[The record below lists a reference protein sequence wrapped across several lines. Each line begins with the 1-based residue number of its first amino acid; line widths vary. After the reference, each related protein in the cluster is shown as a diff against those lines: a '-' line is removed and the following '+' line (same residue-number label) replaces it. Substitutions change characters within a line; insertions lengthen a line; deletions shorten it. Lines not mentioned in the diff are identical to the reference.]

1 MKSYVETMFHSK
13 TLYILTEGGIIIKSD
28 YFDGIND
35 LDDFNLLKFVVTS
48 ELRLKLLFSL
58 YESSKTIKELESEF
72 NRKPGNISRGL
83 NELRSC
89 KLIQKFPN
97 KLYAVSSIG
106 FLLAKNLE
114 HLMYTLKSIDSN
126 GEFLE
131 NHSIKTIPNKFLKEL
146 SIFNGSTVIKSTI
159 TEFAKPINVYLENIK
174 NSTYICIIL
183 PVFSKIFMDAISEAL
198 INHDGYLDVIT
209 TKNIYDLVAKSDSD
223 KIIKALVRDK
233 KINFYIVDDLP
244 NIFFTVSDVFASLFL
259 FFDDVVFDNSEML
272 LLDDKSDLNDAYRF
286 YRYFKEDILK

>member
-1 MKSYVETMFHSK
+1 M
-13 TLYILTEGGIIIKSD
+13 EGVMIISSD

-35 LDDFNLLKFVVTS
+35 LDDFTLLKFVVSS

-83 NELRSC
+83 NELKSC

-114 HLMYTLKSIDSN
+114 NLMYNMESIDSN
-126 GEFLE
+126 GEFWE
-131 NHSIKTIPNKFLKEL
+131 NHSIKSIPTKFLKEL
-146 SIFNGSTVIKSTI
+146 SIFNGSSLVKSTI

-183 PVFSKIFMDAISEAL
+183 PVFSKIFMDAIGEAL

-223 KIIKALVRDK
+223 NIIRALLRDK
-233 KINFYIVDDLP
+233 KINFCIVDDLP

-259 FFDDVVFDNSEML
+259 FYDDVVFDNSEML
-272 LLDDKSDLNDAYRF
+272 LIEDQTDMNDAYRF
-286 YRYFKEDILK
+286 YRYFKKEILK

>member
-1 MKSYVETMFHSK
+1 M
-13 TLYILTEGGIIIKSD
+13 IINSE
-28 YFDGIND
+28 YFDGQND
-35 LDDFNLLKFVVTS
+35 LEDFNLLKFVVTS

-72 NRKPGNISRGL
+72 NRKPGSISRGL
-83 NELRSC
+83 NELKSC

-114 HLMYTLKSIDSN
+114 HLMYTMESIDLN

-131 NHSIKTIPNKFLKEL
+131 NHSIKTISNKFLKEL
-146 SIFNGSTVIKSTI
+146 SFFNGATLVKSTI
-159 TEFAKPINVYLENIK
+159 TEFAKPINVYLDNIK

-183 PVFSKIFMDAISEAL
+183 PVFSKIFMDAVSEAL

-223 KIIKALVRDK
+223 NIIKALLRDK
-233 KINFYIVDDLP
+233 KINFFIVDDLP
-244 NIFFTVSDVFASLFL
+244 NLFFTVSDVFASLFL

-272 LLDDKSDLNDAYRF
+272 LLKDKSDLNDAYRF
-286 YRYFKEDILK
+286 YRYFKKELLK

>member
-1 MKSYVETMFHSK
+1 M
-13 TLYILTEGGIIIKSD
+13 IISSD

-35 LDDFNLLKFVVTS
+35 LDDFTLLKFVVSS

-83 NELRSC
+83 NELKSC

-114 HLMYTLKSIDSN
+114 NLMYNMESIDSN
-126 GEFLE
+126 GEFWE
-131 NHSIKTIPNKFLKEL
+131 NHSIKSIPTKFLKEL
-146 SIFNGSTVIKSTI
+146 SIFNGSSLVKSTI

-183 PVFSKIFMDAISEAL
+183 PVFSKIFMDAIGEAL
-198 INHDGYLDVIT
+198 INHDGYLDVMT

-223 KIIKALVRDK
+223 NIIRALLRDK

-259 FFDDVVFDNSEML
+259 FYDDVVFDNSEML
-272 LLDDKSDLNDAYRF
+272 LLEDQSALNDAYRF
-286 YRYFKEDILK
+286 YRYFKKEILR

>member
-1 MKSYVETMFHSK
+1 MFHLK
-13 TLYILTEGGIIIKSD
+13 TLYILTEGGIIINSD

-58 YESSKTIKELESEF
+58 YDSSKTTKELESEF

-83 NELRSC
+83 NELKSC

-97 KLYAVSSIG
+97 KIYAVSSIG

-114 HLMYTLKSIDSN
+114 NLMYNLEAVDAN
-126 GEFLE
+126 GEFWE
-131 NHSIKTIPNKFLKEL
+131 NHSIRSIPNKFLKEL
-146 SIFNGSTVIKSTI
+146 SLFNGGSVVKSTI
-159 TEFAKPINVYLENIK
+159 TEFAKPINVYLDNIK

-183 PVFSKIFMDAISEAL
+183 PVFSKIFMDAIAEAL
-198 INHDGYLDVIT
+198 INHDGYLDIIT
-209 TKNIYDLVAKSDSD
+209 TKNISDLVVKSDAD
-223 KIIKALVRDK
+223 NVIKALIRDK

-244 NIFFTVSDVFASLFL
+244 NMFFTVSDVFASLFL

-272 LLDDKSDLNDAYRF
+272 LLDEKSDLNDAYRF
-286 YRYFKEDILK
+286 YRYFKKHILLK

>member
-1 MKSYVETMFHSK
+1 M
-13 TLYILTEGGIIIKSD
+13 IISSD

-35 LDDFNLLKFVVTS
+35 LDDFTLLKFVVSS

-83 NELRSC
+83 NELKSC

-114 HLMYTLKSIDSN
+114 NLMYNMESIDSN
-126 GEFLE
+126 GEFWE
-131 NHSIKTIPNKFLKEL
+131 NHSIKSIPTKFLKEL
-146 SIFNGSTVIKSTI
+146 SIFNGSSLVKSTI

-183 PVFSKIFMDAISEAL
+183 PVFSKIFMDAIGEAL
-198 INHDGYLDVIT
+198 INHDGYLDVVT

-223 KIIKALVRDK
+223 NIIRALLRDK
-233 KINFYIVDDLP
+233 KINFCIVDDLP

-259 FFDDVVFDNSEML
+259 FYDDVVFDNSEML
-272 LLDDKSDLNDAYRF
+272 LIEDQTDMNDAYRF
-286 YRYFKEDILK
+286 YRYFKKEILK

>member
-1 MKSYVETMFHSK
+1 M
-13 TLYILTEGGIIIKSD
+13 IISSD

-35 LDDFNLLKFVVTS
+35 LEDFTLLKFVVAS

-72 NRKPGNISRGL
+72 NRKPGNISRAL
-83 NELRSC
+83 NELKSC

-114 HLMYTLKSIDSN
+114 HLMYTMASIDAN

-131 NHSIKTIPNKFLKEL
+131 NHSIKSINNKFLKEL
-146 SIFNGSTVIKSTI
+146 SFFNDATLVKSTI

-174 NSTYICIIL
+174 KSTYICIIL
-183 PVFSKIFMDAISEAL
+183 PVFSKIFMDAIGEAL

-223 KIIKALVRDK
+223 HIIKALIRDK
-233 KINFYIVDDLP
+233 KINFYLVDDLP
-244 NIFFTVSDVFASLFL
+244 NIFFTVSDVFASIFL

-272 LLDDKSDLNDAYRF
+272 LLEEKSSLNDAYRF
-286 YRYFKEDILK
+286 YRYFKKELLE

>member
-1 MKSYVETMFHSK
+1 MFHSK
-13 TLYILTEGGIIIKSD
+13 TSYILTEGGIVIKSD
-28 YFDGIND
+28 YFEGIND

-58 YESSKTIKELESEF
+58 YESSKTIKELETEF

-114 HLMYTLKSIDSN
+114 HLMYTFKSIDSN

-146 SIFNGSTVIKSTI
+146 SIFNGATVIKSTI

-183 PVFSKIFMDAISEAL
+183 PVFSKIFMDTIAEAL
-198 INHDGYLDVIT
+198 INHDGYLDIIT

-223 KIIKALVRDK
+223 HVIKALIRDK

-272 LLDDKSDLNDAYRF
+272 LLEDKSELNDAYRF

>member
-1 MKSYVETMFHSK
+1 M
-13 TLYILTEGGIIIKSD
+13 IISSD

-35 LDDFNLLKFVVTS
+35 LDDFTLLKFVVSS

-83 NELRSC
+83 NELKSC

-114 HLMYTLKSIDSN
+114 NLMYNMESIDSN
-126 GEFLE
+126 GEFWE
-131 NHSIKTIPNKFLKEL
+131 NHSIKSIPTKFLKEL
-146 SIFNGSTVIKSTI
+146 SIFNGSSLVKSTI

-183 PVFSKIFMDAISEAL
+183 PVFSKIFMDAIGEAL
-198 INHDGYLDVIT
+198 INHDGYLDVVT

-223 KIIKALVRDK
+223 NIIRALLRDK
-233 KINFYIVDDLP
+233 KINFCIVDDLP

-259 FFDDVVFDNSEML
+259 FYDDVVFDNSEML
-272 LLDDKSDLNDAYRF
+272 LLEDPSDINDAYRF
-286 YRYFKEDILK
+286 YRYFKKEILK

>member
-1 MKSYVETMFHSK
+1 MFHSK
-13 TLYILTEGGIIIKSD
+13 TSYILTEGGIVIKSD
-28 YFDGIND
+28 YFGGIND

-58 YESSKTIKELESEF
+58 YESSKTIKELETEF

-114 HLMYTLKSIDSN
+114 HLMFTFKSIDSN

-223 KIIKALVRDK
+223 HVIKALIRDK

-259 FFDDVVFDNSEML
+259 FFDDVIFDNSEML
-272 LLDDKSDLNDAYRF
+272 LLEDKSELNDAYRF

>member
-1 MKSYVETMFHSK
+1 
-13 TLYILTEGGIIIKSD
+13 
-28 YFDGIND
+28 

-97 KLYAVSSIG
+97 KLYALSSIG

-114 HLMYTLKSIDSN
+114 HLMFTFKSIDSK

-146 SIFNGSTVIKSTI
+146 SIFNGATVIKSTI

-183 PVFSKIFMDAISEAL
+183 PVFSKIFMDTIAEAL
-198 INHDGYLDVIT
+198 INHDGYLDIIT

-223 KIIKALVRDK
+223 HVIKALIRDK

-272 LLDDKSDLNDAYRF
+272 LLEDKSELNDAYRF

>member
-1 MKSYVETMFHSK
+1 MFHSK
-13 TLYILTEGGIIIKSD
+13 TSYILTEGGIVIKSD
-28 YFDGIND
+28 YFGGIND

-58 YESSKTIKELESEF
+58 YESSKTIKELETEF

-114 HLMYTLKSIDSN
+114 HLMFTFKSIDSK

-146 SIFNGSTVIKSTI
+146 SIFNGATVIKSTI

-223 KIIKALVRDK
+223 HVIKALIRDK

-259 FFDDVVFDNSEML
+259 FFDDVIFDNSEML
-272 LLDDKSDLNDAYRF
+272 LLEDKSELNDAYRF

>member
-1 MKSYVETMFHSK
+1 MFHSK
-13 TLYILTEGGIIIKSD
+13 TSYILTEGGIVIKSD
-28 YFDGIND
+28 YFGGIND

-58 YESSKTIKELESEF
+58 YESSKTIKELETEF

-114 HLMYTLKSIDSN
+114 HLMFTFKSIDSK

-183 PVFSKIFMDAISEAL
+183 PVFSKIFMDTIAEAL
-198 INHDGYLDVIT
+198 INHDGYLDIIT

-223 KIIKALVRDK
+223 HVIKALIRDK

-259 FFDDVVFDNSEML
+259 FFDDVIFDNSEML
-272 LLDDKSDLNDAYRF
+272 LLEDKSELNDAYRF

>member
-1 MKSYVETMFHSK
+1 MS
-13 TLYILTEGGIIIKSD
+13 
-28 YFDGIND
+28 
-35 LDDFNLLKFVVTS
+35 DFNLLKFVVTS

-58 YESSKTIKELESEF
+58 YESSKSIKELESEF

-83 NELRSC
+83 NELKSC

-97 KLYAVSSIG
+97 KMYAVSSIG

-114 HLMYTLKSIDSN
+114 NLMDTMAAIDSN

-146 SIFNGSTVIKSTI
+146 SIFNHASLVKSTI

-183 PVFSKIFMDAISEAL
+183 PIFSKIFMDAIAEAL
-198 INHDGYLDVIT
+198 INHDGYLDIIT
-209 TKNIYDLVAKSDSD
+209 TKNIYDLVVKSDSD
-223 KIIKALVRDK
+223 NMIKALVRDK
-233 KINFYIVDDLP
+233 KINFYIEDDLP
-244 NIFFTVSDVFASLFL
+244 NMFFTVSDVFASLFL

-272 LLDDKSDLNDAYRF
+272 LLEDKSDLNDAYRF
-286 YRYFKEDILK
+286 YRYFKKDILK

>member
-1 MKSYVETMFHSK
+1 MFHLKNS
-13 TLYILTEGGIIIKSD
+13 YILTEGGIVIKSD

-114 HLMYTLKSIDSN
+114 HLMYTFKSIDSN

-146 SIFNGSTVIKSTI
+146 SILNGSTVIKSTI
-159 TEFAKPINVYLENIK
+159 TEFAKPINVYLENIR

-198 INHDGYLDVIT
+198 INHDGYLDIIT

-223 KIIKALVRDK
+223 KIIKALIRDK
-233 KINFYIVDDLP
+233 KINFYIVGDLP

-259 FFDDVVFDNSEML
+259 FFDDVVFDNSEIL

>member
-1 MKSYVETMFHSK
+1 MFHSK
-13 TLYILTEGGIIIKSD
+13 TSYILTEGGIVIKSD
-28 YFDGIND
+28 YFEGIND

-114 HLMYTLKSIDSN
+114 HLMYTFKSIDSN

-146 SIFNGSTVIKSTI
+146 SIFNGATVIKSTI

-209 TKNIYDLVAKSDSD
+209 TKNIYELVAKSDSD
-223 KIIKALVRDK
+223 RTIKALIRDK

-272 LLDDKSDLNDAYRF
+272 LLEDKSDLNDAYRF

>member
-1 MKSYVETMFHSK
+1 MFHSK
-13 TLYILTEGGIIIKSD
+13 TSYILTEGGIVIKSD
-28 YFDGIND
+28 YFGGIND

-58 YESSKTIKELESEF
+58 YESSKTIKELETEF

-114 HLMYTLKSIDSN
+114 HLMFTFKSIDSK

-146 SIFNGSTVIKSTI
+146 SIFNGATVIKSTI

-223 KIIKALVRDK
+223 HVIKALIRDK

-259 FFDDVVFDNSEML
+259 FFDDVIFDNSEML
-272 LLDDKSDLNDAYRF
+272 LLEDKSELNDAYRF
-286 YRYFKEDILK
+286 YRYLKEDILK

>member
-1 MKSYVETMFHSK
+1 MFHWK
-13 TLYILTEGGIIIKSD
+13 TLFTLTEGGMIINSE
-28 YFDGIND
+28 YFDGQND
-35 LDDFNLLKFVVTS
+35 LEDFNLLKFVVTS

-83 NELRSC
+83 NELKSC

-114 HLMYTLKSIDSN
+114 HLMYTMESIDLN

-131 NHSIKTIPNKFLKEL
+131 NHSIKTISNKFSKEL
-146 SIFNGSTVIKSTI
+146 SFFNGATLVKSTI
-159 TEFAKPINVYLENIK
+159 TEFAKPINVYLDNIK

-183 PVFSKIFMDAISEAL
+183 PVFSKIFMDAVSEAL

-223 KIIKALVRDK
+223 NIIKALIRDK
-233 KINFYIVDDLP
+233 KINFFIVDDLP
-244 NIFFTVSDVFASLFL
+244 NLFFTVSDVFASLFL
-259 FFDDVVFDNSEML
+259 FLDDVVFDNSEML
-272 LLDDKSDLNDAYRF
+272 LLKDKSDLNDAYRF
-286 YRYFKEDILK
+286 YRYFKKELLE